1 MATEAGKI
9 RRFTGPQMIA
19 HWVFALAFFVL
30 AGTGLVLVISDL
42 GALAAG
48 GATGV
53 IHRVAAVVLMLVP
66 VYYFIFDRKG
76 LARLFRESF
85 TYDRDDLAWLKGFP
99 RYLAGRS
106 KGLPPQ
112 GRLNAGEKIHHAL
125 VILLYFAVVLS
136 GLGLW
141 IWKTSS
147 PDTLFLWSL
156 ILHNVSTFALVLLTI
171 GHIYFT
177 FVHGALS
184 RMTTGYIDRAV
195 ARKEHAKWVA
205 ELESAKGTVGE

>member
-9 RRFTGPQMIA
+9 RRFTRAQMIA

-30 AGTGLVLVISDL
+30 AFTGLILVIFPL
-42 GALAAG
+42 GSLAAG
-48 GATGV
+48 GATGL
-53 IHRVAAVVLMLVP
+53 IHRVAAVALMLVP

-85 TYDRDDLAWLKGFP
+85 TYDRDDLAWLKGFAG
-99 RYLAGRS
+99 YLMGRS
-106 KGLPPQ
+106 RGLPPQ
-112 GRLNAGEKIHHAL
+112 GRLNAGEKVHHAS
-125 VILLYFAVVLS
+125 VIILYFAVVLS
-136 GLGLW
+136 GLGMW
-141 IWKTSS
+141 IWKTSVPGS
-147 PDTLFLWSL
+147 LFLWSL

-195 ARKEHAKWVA
+195 ARKEHAKWLE
-205 ELESAKGTVGE
+205 ELETARATGRE